1 MEADEYERIADA
13 EDEHWWY
20 RYHRSLV
27 HDLLA
32 PAHTGTPSILD
43 VGCGPGGG
51 TTSLAAL
58 GNVVGLDPSPDALSL
73 LRRRDPS
80 VRATRGRVEQLPFA
94 DASFDVVT
102 CVDVLYTVGPHTR
115 AIEEMG
121 RVLAPGGTLVV
132 VEPAFELLRR
142 AHDAQVHG
150 RRRFR
155 RRELSSL
162 LERGG
167 FDVDRCTYACSFL
180 TAPAAALALWE
191 RMRPTP
197 QRPRSDV
204 DRRGLDPV
212 LAPLAE
218 GERRWLRD
226 HDLPFGTSAIVT
238 ATRMG
243 GRPGTGRRPIHGWG
257 RLRRR

>member
-1 MEADEYERIADA
+1 VEADEYERIAAA
-13 EDEHWWY
+13 EDDHWWY

-27 HDLLA
+27 HDLLTPRLTGD
-32 PAHTGTPSILD
+32 PAVLD

-51 TTSLAAL
+51 TASLAAL
-58 GNVVGLDPSPDALSL
+58 GNVVGLDPSPDAISL
-73 LRRRDPS
+73 LRRHHRS
-80 VRATRGRVEQLPFA
+80 VHATRGRVEQLPFA

-102 CVDVLYTVGPHTR
+102 CVDVLYTVDPHTR
-115 AIEEMG
+115 AVEEMA

-162 LERGG
+162 LERAGL
-167 FDVDRCTYACSFL
+167 DVDRCTYACAFL
-180 TAPAAALALWE
+180 APPAAALALWE
-191 RMRPTP
+191 RVGPTTSR
-197 QRPRSDV
+197 QPRSDV
-204 DRRGLDPV
+204 DRRTLDPV

-218 GERRWLRD
+218 RERQWLRH
-226 HDLPFGTSAIVT
+226 HDLPLGTSAIVT
-238 ATRMG
+238 ATR
-243 GRPGTGRRPIHGWG
+243 R
-257 RLRRR
+257 